1 MKQTI
6 RAFAVGLCTAAIIM
20 LVVSY
25 FSDGSSQ
32 NLSDMPIE
40 EVLKHVK
47 EQGYHVLSEED
58 YISLSM
64 NHKVEKEE
72 TENSSESEEANENEN
87 ENKKEEASE
96 KEKSDESA
104 SDSDESS
111 SEESSNNEPEEEQEE
126 AVKSYTLTI
135 ESGMPSSTI
144 SNQLEENGIIDN
156 ARDFSN
162 YLEDKGYAKRVQ
174 LGEFTLTSDMSHYEI
189 AEALTR

>member
-25 FSDGSSQ
+25 FSGGSSQ
-32 NLSDMPIE
+32 DLSDMPME
-40 EVLKHVK
+40 DVLKHVK

-72 TENSSESEEANENEN
+72 AENSSESEEANENE
-87 ENKKEEASE
+87 KEEASDE
-96 KEKSDESA
+96 EESDESA

-111 SEESSNNEPEEEQEE
+111 SEESSNNEPEEEEQEE

-135 ESGMPSSTI
+135 ESGMPSSEI

-162 YLEDKGYAKRVQ
+162 YLEEKGYANRVQ

>member
-32 NLSDMPIE
+32 DISDMPIE
-40 EVLKHVK
+40 DVLKQVK

-72 TENSSESEEANENEN
+72 TENSSESEEANENEK
-87 ENKKEEASE
+87 EDATDKEESE
-96 KEKSDESA
+96 EGTD
-104 SDSDESS
+104 DSEESS
-111 SEESSNNEPEEEQEE
+111 SEEASNNEPEEEEEEQE

-162 YLEDKGYAKRVQ
+162 YLEDKGYANRIQ

>member
-32 NLSDMPIE
+32 DLSDMPIE
-40 EVLKHVK
+40 DVLKHVK

-72 TENSSESEEANENEN
+72 TENSSESEEANEND
-87 ENKKEEASE
+87 KEEASDE
-96 KEKSDESA
+96 EKSDESA

-135 ESGMPSSTI
+135 ESGMPSSAI

-162 YLEDKGYAKRVQ
+162 YLEDKGYANRVQ